1 MHAMKLRLATFLL
14 SAAAASAFAA
24 APAPAAP
31 AADAAGNWV
40 YVFPR
45 ADGEVE
51 FVLRA
56 ELVSH
61 AQAQLAQNETPD
73 KIQVG
78 TGN

>member
-1 MHAMKLRLATFLL
+1 MSEVAVTGGLTLEDGTEL
-14 SAAAASAFAA
+14 
-24 APAPAAP
+24 AP

-61 AQAQLAQNETPD
+61 AQVQLAQNETPD